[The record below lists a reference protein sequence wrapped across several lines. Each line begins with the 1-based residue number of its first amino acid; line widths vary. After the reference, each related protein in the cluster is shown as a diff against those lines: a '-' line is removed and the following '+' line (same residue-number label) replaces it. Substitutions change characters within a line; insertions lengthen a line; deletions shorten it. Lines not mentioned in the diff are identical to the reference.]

1 MGRRKLEIKRIQ
13 DKSSRLVTFSKR
25 RTGLFKKARHL
36 SVICD
41 VDVAAFVISDSGK
54 LYEFCSGGYNSNSVE
69 LILSRYQA
77 EERTTQEGACEDMAF
92 NKSTRFRTCK
102 ELLKLV
108 RRVDEEP
115 NEVSVGD
122 MTKLEEE
129 LHAAILHTRSKKT
142 QLMMERMSNF
152 HEQERKLTEEKEE
165 LKQQLQVASAKKNQ
179 KDDVDDGGEGL
190 DHSANSHS
198 YDQTN
203 IYPPQPLLTLPLFK

>member
-54 LYEFCSGGYNSNSVE
+54 LYEFCSGGYNSN
-69 LILSRYQA
+69 RYQA
-77 EERTTQEGACEDMAF
+77 EERTTQEGAFEDMAF

-102 ELLKLV
+102 ELLKSV
-108 RRVDEEP
+108 RRVDEQP
-115 NEVSVGD
+115 NEVSVSD

-129 LHAAILHTRSKKT
+129 LHAALLHTRSKKT
-142 QLMMERMSNF
+142 QLMVERMSTF
-152 HEQERKLTEEKEE
+152 HEQVRKLTEEKEE

-179 KDDVDDGGEGL
+179 KDDVDDDGGEGL

-198 YDQTN
+198 YYQTN
-203 IYPPQPLLTLPLFK
+203 LYPPQPLLTLPLFKE